1 MKKRILGV
9 LLATSVVA
17 TSFVGCGNESSSNT
31 ASAAAST
38 EEAASPEEI
47 SGEITFVSAND
58 QTGALDEMIES
69 FNQVYPNV
77 VVNHE
82 SLPGASDDIKESL
95 MTSLAA
101 GDSSPDVF
109 ECDII
114 WVSQFAAAGWL
125 ADVTD
130 DIEPIKD
137 QYLGGPLSTVYYND
151 RAYAYPDYTDVGLLY
166 YRSDLIDTPPTT

>member
-1 MKKRILGV
+1 MKKKLLGF

-17 TSFVGCGNESSSNT
+17 ASFAGCGNESSST
-31 ASAAAST
+31 SASAASAT
-38 EEAASPEEI
+38 DEAANPEDI

-69 FNQVYPNV
+69 FNKVYPNV

-114 WVSQFAAAGWL
+114 WVSQFAAAVFSRSL
-125 ADVTD
+125 SSTD
-130 DIEPIKD
+130 M
-137 QYLGGPLSTVYYND
+137 VN
-151 RAYAYPDYTDVGLLY
+151 
-166 YRSDLIDTPPTT
+166 